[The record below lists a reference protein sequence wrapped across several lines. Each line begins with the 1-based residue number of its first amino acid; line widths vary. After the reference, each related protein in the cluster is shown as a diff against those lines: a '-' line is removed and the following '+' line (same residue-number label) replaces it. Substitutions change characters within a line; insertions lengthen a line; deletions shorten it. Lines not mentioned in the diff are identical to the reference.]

1 MMRSAN
7 GFVWKDLETPGRYV
21 IKTASYEYTGSA
33 SMTIRQYIKGELAA
47 ETKVSINIIDKE
59 SLGKRPGNRVPELEI
74 EKIYDLEIDKIRSDY
89 P

>member
-1 MMRSAN
+1 
-7 GFVWKDLETPGRYV
+7 
-21 IKTASYEYTGSA
+21 
-33 SMTIRQYIKGELAA
+33 MTIRQQYTKGELAA